1 MYRCR
6 TCSNVYP
13 QYTTCPR
20 CGSADIEMIPDTA
33 YTGSTNAYAPT
44 PTYHKSADAYVTSK
58 PATGGKPQGIISMI
72 LGIEG
77 LISGI
82 VAIFCAFVLLD
93 TPREIT
99 RSYGYGYYYGSYGS
113 YEVDNPLFELL
124 TTYAITLSITAI
136 ISAIIAVCLGFAS
149 SGRGN
154 TSKLPTLGKVFSFI
168 TFGLS
173 ALALIITM
181 SEL

>member
-1 MYRCR
+1 
-6 TCSNVYP
+6 
-13 QYTTCPR
+13 
-20 CGSADIEMIPDTA
+20 MIPDTA

-44 PTYHKSADAYVTSK
+44 PTYHKSADAYATSK

-82 VAIFCAFVLLD
+82 VAIICAFALLD
-93 TPREIT
+93 TPKEIS
-99 RSYGYGYYYGSYGS
+99 RSYGYGYYYGSYS
-113 YEVDNPLFELL
+113 YEYDNPLFELL
-124 TTYAITLSITAI
+124 ATYAITFSITAI

-149 SGRGN
+149 SRRGN

>member
-44 PTYHKSADAYVTSK
+44 PAYHKSTGTYVTPASK

-72 LGIEG
+72 LGIEA

-82 VAIFCAFVLLD
+82 VAIICSLVLLD
-93 TPREIT
+93 TPKYYS
-99 RSYGYGYYYGSYGS
+99 RSYGYYGYYSS
-113 YEVDNPLFELL
+113 YEYSNPLFELL
-124 TTYAITLSITAI
+124 AGYAIGFSIVAI
-136 ISAIIAVCLGFAS
+136 ASAIVSICLGFAS

-168 TFGLS
+168 TLGLS
-173 ALALIITM
+173 ALAFIIAVA
-181 SEL
+181 EL

>member
-1 MYRCR
+1 
-6 TCSNVYP
+6 
-13 QYTTCPR
+13 
-20 CGSADIEMIPDTA
+20 MIPDTA

-44 PTYHKSADAYVTSK
+44 PAYHNSADAYAPTTSK

-82 VAIFCAFVLLD
+82 VAFICSIVLLD

-99 RSYGYGYYYGSYGS
+99 RSYGYSYYYGSYGS

-124 TTYAITLSITAI
+124 AIYAISFSIAAI
-136 ISAIIAVCLGFAS
+136 VSAIIAVCLGFAS
-149 SGRGN
+149 SRRGN

-168 TFGLS
+168 TLGIS
-173 ALALIITM
+173 ALAFILTVA
-181 SEL
+181 EL